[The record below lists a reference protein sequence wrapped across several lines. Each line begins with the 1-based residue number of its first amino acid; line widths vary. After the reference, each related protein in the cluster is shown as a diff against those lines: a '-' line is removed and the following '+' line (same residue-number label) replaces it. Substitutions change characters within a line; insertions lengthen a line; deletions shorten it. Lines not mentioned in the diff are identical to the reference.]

1 MSDRTGVIEAPP
13 PSFAYFPRAAHSM
26 SVNANMKPY
35 AAWWLWA
42 RLGGWD
48 IPQSA

>member
-1 MSDRTGVIEAPP
+1 MGNWCTEWQESHTEGVDW
-13 PSFAYFPRAAHSM
+13 FDNYTAHSYPI
-26 SVNANMKPY
+26 NGNQKAY

-48 IPQSA
+48 GK